1 MRPKQRGRGLGLVP
15 PPGIPSMPSM
25 PSMPSI
31 PSMPSMPS
39 IPIPP
44 ALPTPPTPTPSPTPT
59 PPVVGYPYYPSPYGP
74 YPYAPYPSYP
84 SDLEME
90 FARPRRR
97 MREEKEVVIVKEAK
111 PKTLAQHIKEW
122 LAGK

>member
-15 PPGIPSMPSM
+15 PPGVPVMPSPVIPSMPIM
-25 PSMPSI
+25 
-31 PSMPSMPS
+31 
-39 IPIPP
+39 PIPP
-44 ALPTPPTPTPSPTPT
+44 PSLPAPPTPIPTPTPTPT

-90 FARPRRR
+90 FSRPRRR